1 MEQKFTLQMEAF
13 CELGLQP
20 EMAFILAE
28 VIVQSEQ
35 TYSRML
41 ILREHVTGKTKDVV
55 VAFVEEF
62 EDVPRKL
69 AESVFETSEGMRLP

>member
-1 MEQKFTLQMEAF
+1 MEAF

-41 ILREHVTGKTKDVV
+41 ILQEHADTFQAVGYF
-55 VAFVEEF
+55 A
-62 EDVPRKL
+62 
-69 AESVFETSEGMRLP
+69 

>member
-1 MEQKFTLQMEAF
+1 MEPKFSLQMEAF

-41 ILREHVTGKTKDVV
+41 ILQEHVTGKTREVV
-55 VAFVEEF
+55 E
-62 EDVPRKL
+62 
-69 AESVFETSEGMRLP
+69 

>member
-1 MEQKFTLQMEAF
+1 MEPKFSLQMEAF
-13 CELGLQP
+13 CELGLQT

-41 ILREHVTGKTKDVV
+41 ILQEHVTGKTREVV

-69 AESVFETSEGMRLP
+69 AESVFETSGG